1 MIIGGSYELI
11 GVFAAGPRYLCNQF
25 HVAFFA
31 AGTECDVDAGEF
43 EHHFLKGLGDFEQLR
58 GQFEQA
64 ADEVRIGCAVAI
76 GQEAIVSDSDKALG
90 QSVEQK
96 AADKVNGADGGLL

>member
-1 MIIGGSYELI
+1 
-11 GVFAAGPRYLCNQF
+11 VFAALPWYFFDPF
-25 HVAFFA
+25 HLAFFA
-31 AGTECDVDAGEF
+31 AGTACDVDTGEL
-43 EHHFLKGLGDFEQLR
+43 EHHLLKGVGDFEQLR

-64 ADEVRIGCAVAI
+64 ADEVQIGCAVAI
-76 GQEAIVSDSDKALG
+76 GQEAVVSDSDKALG